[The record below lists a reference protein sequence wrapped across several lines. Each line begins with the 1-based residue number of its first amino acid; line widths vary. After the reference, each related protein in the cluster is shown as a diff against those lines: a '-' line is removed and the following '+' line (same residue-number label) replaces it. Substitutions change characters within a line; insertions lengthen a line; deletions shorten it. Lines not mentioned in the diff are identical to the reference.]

1 MPEGETTAMYV
12 MNLGDT
18 VGHSLEKMGSKTK
31 VISPKIHGFIDYG
44 HAAFFLGFGLLCRRR
59 NKAASNAA
67 LATGAFVL
75 VQSLLT
81 DYPLGVK
88 PVISFETH
96 GKMDGAFAASSWL
109 VPKLFGFSD
118 TPDAKIFQANSA
130 VESAVVRMTNWSN
143 EAAQQG

>member
-1 MPEGETTAMYV
+1 MYIVDFAKAAATLEAKAGGKKIITA
-12 MNLGDT
+12 
-18 VGHSLEKMGSKTK
+18 K
-31 VISPKIHGFIDYG
+31 VHGFIDYG
-44 HAAFFLGFGLLCRRR
+44 HAAFFLGLGLLVRGR

-81 DYPLGVK
+81 DYPLGLK

-96 GKMDGAFAASSWL
+96 GKMDAAFASSSWL

-118 TPDAKIFQANSA
+118 TPEAKIFAANSA
-130 VESAVVRMTNWSN
+130 VESAVIGMTDWSN
-143 EAAQQG
+143 ERARLA